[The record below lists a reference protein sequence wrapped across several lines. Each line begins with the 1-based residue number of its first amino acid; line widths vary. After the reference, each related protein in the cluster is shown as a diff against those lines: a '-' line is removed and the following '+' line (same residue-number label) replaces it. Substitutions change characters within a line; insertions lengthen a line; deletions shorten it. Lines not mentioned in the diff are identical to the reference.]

1 MTDDPM
7 ERLAVAAVEML
18 SGMIDARHEV
28 GMTDPDEIGA
38 SIMESLKRM
47 TNEKTGA

>member
-1 MTDDPM
+1 MTDGPM
-7 ERLAVAAVEML
+7 DRVALAVVEML
-18 SGMIDARHEV
+18 NGMIDARHEV